1 MKPQNAISSE
11 LLALAP
17 FLATVKRDNTFGVPQ
32 GYFAQLEQNTLSKVL
47 EANELNAQAPVTM
60 LLRQKQDMTV
70 PKDYFEELYHTV
82 MAINTA
88 EKTAATLETIPPAA
102 QTPFTTPNG
111 YFDQLHQTILQQVTD
126 LAQDEQADEALILAA
141 ANEGLTTPAGFF
153 AEMQTNIWERITN
166 LANEEAN
173 LNTHTIDQAAANDGF
188 TTPEG
193 YFAESAEAVLYA
205 VTDQEYLPD
214 TLQQLKTA
222 PAFGTPQGYFDQLPQ
237 TILQKTAQQPQS
249 AKEISLPAQ
258 QPALRY
264 ALRVAAVVAML
275 FVGWQLLNRSADT
288 GNNGELALLTP
299 NPALLAKMET
309 AMIEAGITQKD
320 LQYYISNNA
329 DEFANFD
336 LEELNITASDLSIK
350 NTTSKSIQLTPEAMD
365 MLDISAD
372 DIDQFLSE

>member
-1 MKPQNAISSE
+1 MKPQHAISSE

-17 FLATVKRDNTFGVPQ
+17 FLATVKKDNPFGVPQ
-32 GYFAQLEQNTLSKVL
+32 GYFAQLELNTLSKVL

-60 LLRQKQDMTV
+60 QLRQKQDMTV

-82 MAINTA
+82 MATNLVQEI
-88 EKTAATLETIPPAA
+88 
-102 QTPFTTPNG
+102 QTNPLPQAPFTTPEG

-153 AEMQTNIWERITN
+153 AEMQTNIWKRITN
-166 LANEEAN
+166 LADEETN
-173 LNTHTIDQAAANDGF
+173 LNTHTIDQVAANDGF

-193 YFAESAEAVLYA
+193 YFAESTEALLYA
-205 VTDQEYLPD
+205 VTNQEEYLPE
-214 TLQQLKTA
+214 TLQQIKNA
-222 PAFGTPQGYFDQLPQ
+222 PAFGTPQGYFDQLQ
-237 TILQKTAQQPQS
+237 QALLQKTAQQPKS
-249 AKEISLPAQ
+249 AKEVTMPAQ
-258 QPALRY
+258 RQQSVPALRY

-320 LQYYISNNA
+320 LQFYISNNA
-329 DEFANFD
+329 DEFTNFD